1 MPQQNPWQ
9 LLSAKVNFEGCF
21 NVSEYLVRTAR
32 ELKKFKGILAK
43 SAQKQGKVIYQNMI
57 DLVCNMYEDD
67 EFSDQMPGKKDHVSI
82 AKRKT
87 EMTCSMQP
95 KRNVCCLQGKIS

>member
-1 MPQQNPWQ
+1 M
-9 LLSAKVNFEGCF
+9 LSAEVNFEGCF

-43 SAQKQGKVIYQNMI
+43 PAQKQGKVIYQNMI

-67 EFSDQMPGKKDHVSI
+67 EFSDQMPGKKNVSI
-82 AKRKT
+82 AKGKI
-87 EMTCSMQP
+87 EMTCSTQP

>member
-1 MPQQNPWQ
+1 
-9 LLSAKVNFEGCF
+9 
-21 NVSEYLVRTAR
+21 
-32 ELKKFKGILAK
+32 
-43 SAQKQGKVIYQNMI
+43 MI

>member
-43 SAQKQGKVIYQNMI
+43 PAQKQGKVIYQNMI

-67 EFSDQMPGKKDHVSI
+67 DFSDQMPGKKDHVSI